1 MFAGLMGE
9 VSQTSN
15 HHSDYKLSANKLK
28 VQFFYSFKEEFFF
41 PS

>member
-28 VQFFYSFKEEFFF
+28 VQFFLFL
-41 PS
+41 